1 MRSGRWRAGIGVA
14 SIAAATF
21 LFTLAIPQDAEAQ
34 CAMCR
39 TAFASEEGQQLV
51 AAFRS
56 GILFLLAAPFVAF
69 GTVAFLAVRARRRQD
84 LSATPEAPPTLSSG
98 S

>member
-1 MRSGRWRAGIGVA
+1 MRITSSGLGRACLAGGALTLLLVLA
-14 SIAAATF
+14 SPE
-21 LFTLAIPQDAEAQ
+21 LAEAQ

-39 TAFASEEGQQLV
+39 TAFASKEGQQLV

-69 GTVAFLAVRARRRQD
+69 GTVAFLAVRAQRRLKD
-84 LSATPEAPPTLSSG
+84 SLPSTAVVPPPRT
-98 S
+98 